1 MKQYL
6 FFALNLLL
14 ALEGTS
20 QAKGDYMWQIG
31 QNSHPQENPY
41 ALSMVLDFNVLGII
55 DYSKHEPMTIFSKAV
70 P

>member
-41 ALSMVLDFNVLGII
+41 VLRMALDSNVVGINLDTF
-55 DYSKHEPMTIFSKAV
+55 
-70 P
+70 